1 MATITSANL
10 GNGNGSYTTDIVV
23 KDLDMTVS
31 NYVKDRTP
39 VTNMAM
45 SKKRKVNSTLH
56 IWPIDYFR
64 TPTLNAKLEGA
75 SVNTNQVENNTR
87 ANLGNYTQIFTTTI
101 GATGTARAVEQA
113 GGDPQAYQ
121 EVKQLTEIMF
131 DVELQMVR
139 ADGASIKYSGQA
151 ATQGASPN
159 DGRRFGSL
167 YAFAGTRSGNDTD
180 GTSVL
185 NIATSDSNDTIGT
198 TANTNTPFNGLLSN
212 AGLGYFTFSS
222 GVTLQAFSPVLYKQ
236 LVTTAE
242 QRFNAKITNMV
253 VPTSLRT
260 TISDNI
266 PQSRSINRFNPADK
280 GDTIGTTVNTNTPFN
295 GILSNAGL
303 GSFTF
308 STGVTLQAFSP
319 VLYKQL
325 VTTAEQRFNAKITN
339 MVVPTS
345 LRTTISDN
353 IPQSRSI
360 NRFNPADKGD
370 TIGTYEGD
378 FNYTYQIDDSWVM
391 DQTGSDNTSIL
402 FLNPDVVQWGSLRE
416 LGPNNEVFSNAD
428 ASLDQYIMEGTLI
441 VRNPAGVAVLAG
453 MTTGSVVTS
462 PRATGQVARYL
473 T

>member
-1 MATITSANL
+1 MSTITSTSL
-10 GNGNGSYTTDIVV
+10 GNGNGAYATDIVV

-45 SKKRKVNSTLH
+45 SKKRKINSTLH
-56 IWPIDYFR
+56 IWPNDFFR
-64 TPTLNAKLEGA
+64 VPALNAKLEGA
-75 SVNTNQVENNTR
+75 AVTASAADNNTR
-87 ANLGNYTQIFTTTI
+87 SNLGNYTQIFTTTI

-131 DVELQMVR
+131 DVELQLLR

-151 ATQGASPN
+151 ATQGTAPN
-159 DGRRFGSL
+159 TGRRFGSL
-167 YAFAGTRSGNDTD
+167 FAFAGTRSGNDTD

-185 NIATSDSNDTIGT
+185 NLAVSDGDDTTS
-198 TANTNTPFNGLLSN
+198 AVNTNTPFNGVLSN
-212 AGLGYFTFSS
+212 AGLGYFT
-222 GVTLQAFSPVLYKQ
+222 Y
-236 LVTTAE
+236 
-242 QRFNAKITNMV
+242 
-253 VPTSLRT
+253 
-260 TISDNI
+260 
-266 PQSRSINRFNPADK
+266 
-280 GDTIGTTVNTNTPFN
+280 
-295 GILSNAGL
+295 
-303 GSFTF
+303 

-325 VTTAEQRFNAKITN
+325 VTVAEQRFNAKITN

-402 FLNPDVVQWGSLRE
+402 FMNPDVVQWGSLRE

-441 VRNPAGVAVLAG
+441 VRNPAGVAVLAA
-453 MTTGSVVTS
+453 MTTGAITTT
-462 PRATGQVARYL
+462 PRPTAQVKRYL
-473 T
+473 A

>member
-1 MATITSANL
+1 MATITSAAL

-56 IWPIDYFR
+56 IWPNDYFR
-64 TPTLNAKLEGA
+64 VPALNAKLEGA
-75 SVNTNQVENNTR
+75 AVDATAAASNTR
-87 ANLGNYTQIFTTTI
+87 SNLGNYTQIFTTVI

-139 ADGASIKYSGQA
+139 ADAASIKYSGQA
-151 ATQGASPN
+151 STTQSSPN
-159 DGRRFGSL
+159 NGRRFGSL
-167 YAFAGTRSGNDTD
+167 FSFAGTRSGNPTS
-180 GTSVL
+180 GTAVL
-185 NIATSDSNDTIGT
+185 NIATSDSNDTT
-198 TANTNTPFNGLLSN
+198 SATSTNTPFNGSLAN
-212 AGLGYFTFSS
+212 AGLGYF
-222 GVTLQAFSPVLYKQ
+222 
-236 LVTTAE
+236 
-242 QRFNAKITNMV
+242 
-253 VPTSLRT
+253 
-260 TISDNI
+260 
-266 PQSRSINRFNPADK
+266 
-280 GDTIGTTVNTNTPFN
+280 
-295 GILSNAGL
+295 
-303 GSFTF
+303 SFA
-308 STGVTLQAFSP
+308 TGQTLQAFSP

-402 FLNPDVVQWGSLRE
+402 FLNPDVIQWGSLRE

-453 MTTGSVVTS
+453 MTTGTVVTTA
-462 PRATGQVARYL
+462 RATGQVARYL